1 MANIAGQALST
12 YSPELDQLDLCGARN
27 LGSSNITKLA
37 ECCPELRLVNLVVQN
52 RDYKM
57 NQYSEGV

>member
-12 YSPELDQLDLCGARN
+12 YSPELDQLNLCDAKN

-37 ECCPELRLVNLVVQN
+37 ECCPELRLVNFSFCVGLN
-52 RDYKM
+52 HAARL
-57 NQYSEGV
+57 